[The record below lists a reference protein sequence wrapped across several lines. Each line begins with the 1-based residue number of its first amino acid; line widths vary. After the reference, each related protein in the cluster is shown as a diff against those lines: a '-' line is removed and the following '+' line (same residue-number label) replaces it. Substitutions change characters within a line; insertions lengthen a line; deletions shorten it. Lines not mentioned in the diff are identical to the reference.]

1 MKSFFSGLLPK
12 VIVAIVFGVALGYV
26 APEYIVRIFSTFNS
40 LFSNFLGFS
49 IPLIILGLII
59 SGIADLG
66 KTAGKLLILTVI
78 FAYGSTL
85 FSGFFTFFTG
95 EAILPMII
103 DTANTGLLSSTK
115 EVSVGLK
122 PYFTIGMPPLLD
134 VMSALII
141 AFVVGIGIS
150 QIKGNVMK
158 NAFSEF
164 KEIIEKLISAVI
176 IPLLPLFIFGIF
188 LNMSYSGEAFKL
200 MSEFGKVIIFIILLS
215 FVLLIIQFTVAG
227 IMSKRNP
234 FVLLKNMLPAY
245 MTAMGTSSSAATI
258 PVTLEQTKVN
268 GVDNGIAE
276 FCIPLCATIHLSG
289 STMKIT
295 GMSMAIL
302 MMQGVSLDITTYI
315 GFIFL
320 LGITM
325 VAAPGVPGGAIM
337 AAVAILQSV
346 LGFNEQSIALMI
358 AVYIAIDSFGTACNV
373 TGDGAIAIVINKISG
388 FETTPKQKVE

>member
-12 VIVAIVFGVALGYV
+12 VIAAIIFGVALGYV
-26 APEYIVRIFSTFNS
+26 APEYIVRIFATFNS

-59 SGIADLG
+59 SGIAELG

-95 EAILPMII
+95 ETILPMII

-115 EVSVGLK
+115 EVSVSLK

-158 NAFSEF
+158 NAFTEF

-176 IPLLPLFIFGIF
+176 IPFLPLFIFGIF
-188 LNMSYSGEAFKL
+188 LNMSYSGEAFEL
-200 MSEFGKVIIFIILLS
+200 MSEFGKVIIFVILLS
-215 FVLLIIQFTVAG
+215 YVLLIIQFAVAG
-227 IMSKRNP
+227 IISKRNP
-234 FVLLKNMLPAY
+234 LVLLKNMLPAY

-258 PVTLEQTKVN
+258 PVTLEQTKIN
-268 GVDNGIAE
+268 GVDSGIAE

-302 MMQGVSLDITTYI
+302 MMQGVPLDFTTYI

-373 TGDGAIAIVINKISG
+373 TGDGAIAVIINKISG
-388 FETTPKQKVE
+388 FKSTPK